1 MNSRLLTAIAMCCL
15 CSMLL
20 WVNGGNTAISILF
33 AAVSLIGGRI
43 HFKVNLRPYT
53 CLLGLLLLALAFVIK
68 NRFYLP
74 FGSENIVSIS
84 NYALLNISQ
93 YIVSVMV
100 IAIIIRRTN
109 NIGLW
114 FVACCFVVIA
124 LLDKIDSNAGG
135 LEIAC
140 VFMNVA
146 AAVIFW
152 FSPETNVRYVGG
164 RMIKTAAVISLLA
177 LTYYGSSNQTEVLY
191 DYYRSG
197 ASYLASSKILLDN
210 AAAERESEVGF
221 SIKNRKI
228 ATTRI
233 NDEKGDRIALRLFGK
248 VNPGY
253 LKGKVYEIYRNGRWD
268 SDEKYNLLLPDKKY
282 SARMEDQNVFVLDPL
297 PAENEGDVFEIS
309 TLRYFDGVL
318 FRVPGT
324 VALSVEADSLLQNN
338 WGDLLSHNAKKKS
351 YTVYSAAR
359 KRKKTLTT
367 DVTARLTSVPDYIR
381 EELGGIAQGIFRN
394 RLTIEQKIQALYEF
408 WENARYSLD
417 VDIPSGEEP
426 LIHFVKN
433 KPPAHCELYAS
444 AACIL
449 LRLANVPARYAT
461 GFMVSNY
468 QDGCWIVQNKDAHA
482 WVEAW
487 DAAACQWIDVD
498 VTRVLT
504 NGRNTSDTAAAAG
517 QLSMRQRFVVAWL
530 NGGFA
535 GVVKLSGKVG
545 AGLITSIPSRPIR
558 AIPAMIIVCGMA
570 VYLLRKT
577 FSAFLNQAERDSA
590 VSRMLRQMRR
600 MDRLLLKRGLVRKPS
615 ETILQFAR
623 RIERQG
629 PCYAGRS
636 DHIRWYKRYSKA
648 RYSENYD
655 QNFDSM
661 ISGE

>member
-20 WVNGGNTAISILF
+20 WVNGGNMAISILF
-33 AAVSLIGGRI
+33 AAVSLLGARI
-43 HFKVNLRPYT
+43 HFKANLRPYT
-53 CLLGLLLLALAFVIK
+53 CLVGLLLLALTFAIINRVYIAFD
-68 NRFYLP
+68 N
-74 FGSENIVSIS
+74 ENIIS
-84 NYALLNISQ
+84 MKNQYLLNISQ

-100 IAIIIRRTN
+100 IAIVVRRTN
-109 NIGLW
+109 DVGLW
-114 FVACCFVVIA
+114 FVACCFVVVV
-124 LLDKIDSNAGG
+124 LLDKIDNNADG

-152 FSPETNVRYVGG
+152 FSPKTNVRYVGG
-164 RMIKTAAVISLLA
+164 RMLKTGAVISLLA
-177 LTYYGSSNQTEVLY
+177 LAYYGSSNQTEVLY

-197 ASYLASSKILLDN
+197 VSYLASNAIGFDN
-210 AAAERESEVGF
+210 ASVEGEPELGF
-221 SIKNRKI
+221 SIKDNRI
-228 ATTRI
+228 ATSDI
-233 NDEKGDRIALRLFGK
+233 NDKNGNQIALQLFGK
-248 VNPGY
+248 FNPGY

-282 SARMEDQNVFVLDPL
+282 SAQEDDQNVFVLDPL
-297 PAENEGDVFEIS
+297 ASEKEGDVFEIR
-309 TLRYFDGVL
+309 TLHYFDGVL

-324 VALSVEADSLLQNN
+324 VALSMETDSLLQNN
-338 WGDLLSHNAKKKS
+338 WGDLLCHNAKKKS
-351 YTVYSAAR
+351 YTVYSAPTRHAER
-359 KRKKTLTT
+359 LSTE
-367 DVTARLTSVPDYIR
+367 VTARLISVPDYMR
-381 EELGGIAQGIFRN
+381 EQLGAIAEDIFRG
-394 RLTIEQKIQALYEF
+394 RLTMEQKIQALYEF
-408 WENARYSLD
+408 WENARHSFD
-417 VDIPSGEEP
+417 VSIPSGEEP
-426 LIHFVKN
+426 LIHLVKN

-449 LRLANVPARYAT
+449 LRLANVPSRYAT

-487 DAAACQWIDVD
+487 DETSRQWIDVD

-504 NGRNTSDTAAAAG
+504 SGHNTSDTATAGG
-517 QLSMRQRFVVAWL
+517 QLSMRQRFVVAWVNDGL
-530 NGGFA
+530 A

-545 AGLITSIPSRPIR
+545 AGLVRSILSRPIR
-558 AIPAMIIVCGMA
+558 AIPAVIILCSGA
-570 VYLLRKT
+570 IYLLRK
-577 FSAFLNQAERDSA
+577 AFLTLLNRAESDLA
-590 VSRMLRQMRR
+590 VNRMYRQMRKT
-600 MDRLLLKRGLVRKPS
+600 DRLLLKRGLVRKPS

-636 DHIRWYKRYSKA
+636 DHIGWYKRYSKV
-648 RYSENYD
+648 RYSERYD